1 MNYFKTFFTYSLFSL
16 LCILF
21 TFAQEG
27 EISYFE
33 GTITYEVKF
42 SGDAA
47 ENLQV
52 NEAND
57 ELVIHMKDGDYII
70 NLKGGRY
77 PKTFMYVNKKDI
89 EYSVDVSEKKAY
101 IYSPHTD
108 LNRET
113 HKEEPPIA
121 QYTGKSAEV
130 NGIMCDIYRMKK
142 EDDFF
147 TFFVSDQYV
156 ADLRFFEG
164 KKRAKPLF
172 LVKGLDGKIPL
183 KIIRKTPNLTVI
195 TTVKQFTPRSFSAE
209 QFELPVDFEVSKR
222 DYRP

>member
-1 MNYFKTFFTYSLFSL
+1 MNYFKTFFTYSIISLF
-16 LCILF
+16 CILF

-27 EISYFE
+27 ETSYFE

-42 SGDAA
+42 SGAAA

-52 NEAND
+52 NEANN

-101 IYSPHTD
+101 IYSSHTD
-108 LNRET
+108 INRET

-121 QYTGKSAEV
+121 QNTGKSDEV

-142 EDDFF
+142 GDDYF

-156 ADLRFFEG
+156 VDLVFFEG

-183 KIIRKTPNLTVI
+183 KIIRKTPNLTVV
-195 TTVKQFTPRSFSAE
+195 TTVKQFTPRTFSTE
-209 QFELPVDFEVSKR
+209 QFELPTDFEVSKR